1 MYRNLSNRVEV
12 LTPIK
17 DQKLK
22 THLRD
27 VVLSAYLEDNLNARC
42 LLSDGAYEFVQI
54 AEGEK
59 RDLIVS

>member
-27 VVLSAYLEDNLNARC
+27 VVLSAYLEDNLNARHGI
-42 LLSDGAYEFVQI
+42 LGDKVLWGD
-54 AEGEK
+54 
-59 RDLIVS
+59 D